1 MHPGAMYET
10 LVDQPPGPVVRS
22 PLAPPLRLLLRA
34 FNILLAGASLALLLL
49 VLLII
54 LLPRHSL
61 PAPGP
66 LPEGHAASRLGL
78 LGAQAAL
85 RSWPAWAGTGL
96 ALLGLTTA
104 MAGLAGLDQDKR
116 RSLSTHVAMLVAL
129 VLLHAGAL
137 ILLFVA
143 TDWRGRLPEDP
154 AGLWPAVLRYTAQ
167 HATRVKYC
175 LIASM
180 LAHVV
185 AALCGSALLSIYQ
198 TAYEAWLDDNEEAA
212 TRTRKLLASRMQRMT
227 AGGAGTPW
235 ARHLSSKYAIDSC
248 AWEMSEDAARRLSL
262 LALSCPRLGGEEGA
276 V

>member
-1 MHPGAMYET
+1 MYET

-22 PLAPPLRLLLRA
+22 PLAPPLRLLLRT

-66 LPEGHAASRLGL
+66 LPEGHAASRPGL
-78 LGAQAAL
+78 LGDQAAL
-85 RSWPAWAGTGL
+85 RSWPAWAGAGL

-104 MAGLAGLDQDKR
+104 MTGLAGLDQDKR

-143 TDWRGRLPEDP
+143 TDWRGRLPGE
-154 AGLWPAVLRYTAQ
+154 G
-167 HATRVKYC
+167 
-175 LIASM
+175 
-180 LAHVV
+180 
-185 AALCGSALLSIYQ
+185 CG
-198 TAYEAWLDDNEEAA
+198 
-212 TRTRKLLASRMQRMT
+212 
-227 AGGAGTPW
+227 GG
-235 ARHLSSKYAIDSC
+235 
-248 AWEMSEDAARRLSL
+248 
-262 LALSCPRLGGEEGA
+262 
-276 V
+276 